1 MVDSIRLII
10 NDFKIDTDR
19 CEKLSWDQNIYNY
32 NKCNG
37 DRCICNKTYGK
48 EILHG
53 YNLKVKGGSYFIT
66 EHKGYTYLHTNM
78 PKLVNPEHN
87 LYPLNKEQARDAF
100 KKLYRIL
107 YDDGIELDLSKGILS
122 RVDLFKNIYLD
133 SSYDAYTPFLDTI
146 YAPRLTKK
154 PYEESKYLK
163 NSLRELI
170 FYDKKLELR
179 EKQKVKGIK
188 DDIMRIEYRML
199 KRKKC
204 KDDLPF
210 DTFESLINNWDS
222 LFDIYI
228 EKMTKL
234 IFNYADEHNVSEC
247 KIASDQDELIWYKN
261 NFKRGWFQKYL
272 LANGTERVLEKVGD
286 SSVVFK
292 EISENSLSAR
302 PTTQIEM
309 LSKYARMSKDSSKNG
324 RTVGDMYKEIHS
336 KLIAPIN
343 DYLNDYDM
351 IQ

>member
-1 MVDSIRLII
+1 
-10 NDFKIDTDR
+10 
-19 CEKLSWDQNIYNY
+19 
-32 NKCNG
+32 
-37 DRCICNKTYGK
+37 
-48 EILHG
+48 
-53 YNLKVKGGSYFIT
+53 
-66 EHKGYTYLHTNM
+66 
-78 PKLVNPEHN
+78 
-87 LYPLNKEQARDAF
+87 
-100 KKLYRIL
+100 
-107 YDDGIELDLSKGILS
+107 
-122 RVDLFKNIYLD
+122 
-133 SSYDAYTPFLDTI
+133 
-146 YAPRLTKK
+146 
-154 PYEESKYLK
+154 
-163 NSLRELI
+163 
-170 FYDKKLELR
+170 
-179 EKQKVKGIK
+179 
-188 DDIMRIEYRML
+188 MRIEYRML

-247 KIASDQDELIWYKN
+247 TIASDQDELIWYKN

-292 EISENSLSAR
+292 EIFENSLSAR

-309 LSKYARMSKDSSKNG
+309 PSKYSRMSKDSYKNG

-343 DYLNDYDM
+343 DYLNDYNM